1 MPQAAES
8 GAWRTFHRKAFLRL
22 KPKKHKITEGNGKN
36 GKGVAMYRGLYTAYT
51 GMRVQQDVMNVVSNN
66 LANIDTTGFKKD
78 KLGIRSFKDVL
89 AIKQNDP
96 DLASRNRIGRMNLGV
111 TSSVA
116 YTSFEQGPL
125 KNTERKTDIALEG
138 KGMFVV
144 GKRQADGTF
153 KEYFT
158 RDGGLAVN
166 QLGQLM
172 TKNGEYVLGE
182 NGIITAPHGRFHI
195 SQNGNVY
202 SEQNELLDRIRL
214 VSFTDFSELRKV
226 GDNLYTATERAEQKA
241 FDGVV
246 EQGFLETSNVNTVQE
261 MVEMISV
268 MRAYESNQKVLTTFD
283 STMEKAANEVGRV

>member
-1 MPQAAES
+1 
-8 GAWRTFHRKAFLRL
+8 
-22 KPKKHKITEGNGKN
+22 
-36 GKGVAMYRGLYTAYT
+36 MYRGLYTAYT

-144 GKRQADGTF
+144 GKRQADGTS

-158 RDGGLAVN
+158 RDGGLAGN

-172 TKNGEYVLGE
+172 TKNGEDVL
-182 NGIITAPHGRFHI
+182 
-195 SQNGNVY
+195 
-202 SEQNELLDRIRL
+202 
-214 VSFTDFSELRKV
+214 
-226 GDNLYTATERAEQKA
+226 
-241 FDGVV
+241 
-246 EQGFLETSNVNTVQE
+246 
-261 MVEMISV
+261 
-268 MRAYESNQKVLTTFD
+268 
-283 STMEKAANEVGRV
+283 

>member
-1 MPQAAES
+1 M
-8 GAWRTFHRKAFLRL
+8 F
-22 KPKKHKITEGNGKN
+22 
-36 GKGVAMYRGLYTAYT
+36 RGLYTAYT

-66 LANIDTTGFKKD
+66 LANVDTTGFKKD
-78 KLGIRSFKDVL
+78 KLGIRSFKEVL

-96 DLASRNRIGRMNLGV
+96 DLTSRSRIGKMNLGV

-116 YTSFEQGPL
+116 YTSFDQGPL
-125 KNTERKTDIALEG
+125 KNTERKLDIALEG

-144 GKRQADGTF
+144 GKRQADGSF

-166 QLGQLM
+166 HLGQLM

-182 NGIITAPHGRFHI
+182 NGIITAPHGRFNI
-195 SQNGNVY
+195 SQTGNVY
-202 SEQNELLDRIRL
+202 SEQNEFIDKLRL
-214 VSFTDFSELRKV
+214 TSFTDFSELRKV
-226 GDNLYTATERAEQKA
+226 GDNLYTATERAERKA
-241 FDGVV
+241 FEGVIA
-246 EQGFLETSNVNTVQE
+246 QGFLETSNVNTVQE

-283 STMEKAANEVGRV
+283 ATMEKAATEVGRV